1 MCVRVN
7 AVVTQSVH
15 SAEVGCQSN
24 ANSQVIQSVL
34 HTFQQLCTR
43 SVLPLST
50 LKLVCIL
57 YVRCSYYFRMNNFF
71 IQVFCF
77 NVSALLH
84 CGGNTVVSALEAL
97 HQLLLSVNT
106 ELEGWLLTE
115 DPSLQVRKLVS
126 VSCQDNNKQSIT
138 CT

>member
-1 MCVRVN
+1 MSKQCE
-7 AVVTQSVH
+7 QSSDSECATHIPAIVY
-15 SAEVGCQSN
+15 S
-24 ANSQVIQSVL
+24 ISVATINFKAGL
-34 HTFQQLCTR
+34 YFVCE
-43 SVLPLST
+43 
-50 LKLVCIL
+50 VCIL
-57 YVRCSYYFRMNNFF
+57 RILMSGFF

-126 VSCQDNNKQSIT
+126 VFLSR
-138 CT
+138 